1 MFQFFPFSNAHQL
14 NLDWILETISKL
26 PWTVNNT
33 YPDELHNINLPTVA
47 GMSSWN
53 GIGADGSGNVDP
65 LETISDL
72 DNAGL
77 DLHFYHWT
85 HPSTAHNPYDGDNMI
100 SQEGFCISY
109 QNFGGYIV
117 QLAWGAG
124 GDVFAMRSLNYG
136 YPWTSWSYPI
146 VSRDIQAN
154 IVLNSTNL
162 DLNRAYEVQA
172 KIQNGWCFGYVEG
185 TAAGILSGNMEIA
198 SGFPVPL
205 VTPQKAHFTGIVR
218 MVVNPYS
225 IPVRFAINS
234 SGALCFDYLG
244 NTEQAGDIIAVSFA
258 YPIA

>member
-33 YPDELHNINLPTVA
+33 YPDELHNINLPQVS

-53 GIGADGSGNVDP
+53 GIGADGAGNVNP
-65 LETISDL
+65 LENIADL

-77 DLHFYHWT
+77 DVHFYHWSN
-85 HPSTAHNPYDGDNMI
+85 PSTAHNPYDGDNMI

-124 GDVFAMRSLNYG
+124 GKEFAVRSLTYG
-136 YPWTSWSYPI
+136 NPWTSWSYPI
-146 VSRDIQAN
+146 VSKDIQTN

-162 DLNRAYEVQA
+162 DLNEFYNIQA
-172 KIQNGWCFGYVEG
+172 KVQNGWCFGYVEASC
-185 TAAGILSGNMEIA
+185 TGILSGNMELA

-205 VTPQKAHFTGIVR
+205 MEPATAHFMGVIKDINTSELSPCRFGIDSTGKLL
-218 MVVNPYS
+218 M
-225 IPVRFAINS
+225 
-234 SGALCFDYLG
+234 DYMG
-244 NTEQAGDIIAVSFA
+244 NTQQAGDVIAVSFS
-258 YPIA
+258 YPIK